1 MILPALPPTVPFL
14 SAKDVER
21 LELFKVKYQLEAHGF
36 SAKQAERLLFA
47 RYLREHGAISQ

>member
-1 MILPALPPTVPFL
+1 VILPALPPTVPFL